1 MQDECTL
8 TDCNL
13 YFFFQATVHMEGGK
27 LSVTFP
33 NYHHTSEIS
42 GGKLIEVNTL
52 TKAFS
57 VENLT
62 PQQLLLYSTPHRD
75 Y

>member
-1 MQDECTL
+1 
-8 TDCNL
+8 
-13 YFFFQATVHMEGGK
+13 MEGGK

-57 VENLT
+57 IANLT
-62 PQQLLLYSTPHRD
+62 PQQPLLYSAPRRD